1 MYILYYLCERERK
14 EEAKN
19 IYSHLVI
26 FACRYIGRIYKKVV
40 VNGTV
45 VGEREGRE

>member
-14 EEAKN
+14 EEAKD

-26 FACRYIGRIYKKVV
+26 FTCRYIGRIHKKVV
-40 VNGTV
+40 IDGTV
-45 VGEREGRE
+45 VREREGRE